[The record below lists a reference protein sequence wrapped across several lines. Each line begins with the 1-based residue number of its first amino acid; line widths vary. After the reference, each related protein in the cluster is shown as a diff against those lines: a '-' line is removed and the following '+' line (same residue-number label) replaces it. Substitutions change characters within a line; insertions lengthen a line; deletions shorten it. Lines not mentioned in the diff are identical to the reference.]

1 MAPRPSGLWVPERL
15 VPSDEGFAER
25 VTKYITVALTIS
37 TGLAYL
43 LGVWSVARFSEG
55 VGTTP
60 ADLGFDFRD
69 YLLLAALNLV
79 PVTLGAALAVPGVIL
94 TRRTSDERAAKIEGL
109 YLAFAG
115 LGTLLMVLSF
125 LTENY
130 SYLVLS
136 VGLTIG
142 AYGAA
147 VLTYYRRRSVP
158 SMALRGRSNMI
169 LFLGAIVL
177 VLGVTMAIYF
187 AGFASE
193 QYGYDLA
200 SVYRTP
206 DTSEIPYGLQLLV
219 NPERGSVVVN
229 GRSEC
234 VLRIREKV
242 VSTGGHVV
250 VVNDMDAFVARSRCV
265 RSLDAFL
272 GDESLPSVAEISEGI
287 SQTEIENFNT
297 SLVSQLQIAPGA
309 DFLSRALI
317 AGLDLCSSIDNQ
329 PLEERGPLDLT
340 GEAELAIHFRPFRH
354 FMDND
359 LSSNDRIKAVV
370 LELTGQELCPA
381 HQQAITEFREHWP
394 RRMPDG
400 SYREGAEPLS
410 TTSFDDAW
418 SSLASSWVMVSSG

>member
-1 MAPRPSGLWVPERL
+1 MAPRSSGLWVPERL

-25 VTKYITVALTIS
+25 VTKYATVALTIS

-69 YLLLAALNLV
+69 YLLLAALNLL
-79 PVTLGAALAVPGVIL
+79 PVTLGAAIAVPGVIL
-94 TRRTSDERAAKIEGL
+94 TRRASDERAAKIEGF

-115 LGTLLMVLSF
+115 MGTLLMVLSF
-125 LTENY
+125 LTANY

-147 VLTYYRRRSVP
+147 VLTYYRLRSVP
-158 SMALRGRSNMI
+158 RIAREDRSNVI
-169 LFLGAIVL
+169 LSLGSIVS
-177 VLGVTMAIYF
+177 VLGIINAIYF

-250 VVNDMDAFVARSRCV
+250 VVNDMDAFVARGCL

-272 GDESLPSVAEISEGI
+272 GDESLPSVAEISESI
-287 SQTEIENFNT
+287 AQTEIEKFNT
-297 SLVSQLQIAPGA
+297 SLASQLQIAPGA

-317 AGLDLCSSIDNQ
+317 AGLDLCSSVDNQ
-329 PLEERGPLDLT
+329 PLEEREPPDLT
-340 GEAELAIHFRPFRH
+340 SEAEVAIHFRPFRH

-359 LSSNDRIKAVV
+359 LSSNDRIRAVV
-370 LELTGQELCPA
+370 LELTGEELCPA
-381 HQQAITEFREHWP
+381 HQQAITEFREYWS